1 MRIATP
7 PKREM
12 GESIVPM
19 INVVF
24 LLLIFFLMTAQ
35 ITPPAPFEVEP
46 PTGETGAEPG
56 RAPVLHVAAD
66 GRVGFRDL
74 VGDAALDA
82 VVAARATEGA
92 GALPVRADAGLEA
105 SALAALMRRLAERGV
120 PQVEIVVAA
129 R

>member
-35 ITPPAPFEVEP
+35 ITPPAPFEVAP
-46 PTGETGAEPG
+46 PRGGTGAELA
-56 RAPVLHVAAD
+56 RAPTLHVAAD
-66 GRVGFRDL
+66 GQVGFEDL

-82 VVAARATEGA
+82 VAAARAAA
-92 GALPVRADAGLEA
+92 GPLPVRADAGLEA
-105 SALAALMRRLAERGV
+105 TALAALMRRLAERGV